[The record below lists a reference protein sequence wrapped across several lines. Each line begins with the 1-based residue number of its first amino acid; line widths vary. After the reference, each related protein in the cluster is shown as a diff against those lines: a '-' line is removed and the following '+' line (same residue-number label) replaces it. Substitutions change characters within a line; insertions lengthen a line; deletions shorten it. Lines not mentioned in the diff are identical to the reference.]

1 MNEYAKTYE
10 YALTNIIPMLFMALF
25 TVVLLLFILVSISG
39 QFAFAQSNSSSL
51 TNDSNRVLA
60 NIVSN
65 LASNN
70 PDRVVGGFHAP
81 SFNTSKSKPDIPAAG
96 EKGFSVAQEKD
107 FTIFYPSS
115 WIKNTAPTGQFTGL
129 YSTPIV
135 TFSSADNNSIR
146 NNDGSSSNS
155 IIAVAKTDLIGN
167 KSSHLS
173 LFDYVKEEINALESN
188 VSFQLNESSPTKIGG
203 NNSAY
208 KIVYTTSKVDS
219 NTPAKGKEKTLEII
233 TTKNGAAYFLAYSA
247 NLDDY
252 HTYLPIINKMIDS
265 FKIQIT

>member
-1 MNEYAKTYE
+1 
-10 YALTNIIPMLFMALF
+10 MLLMALF

-70 PDRVVGGFHAP
+70 PDRVVGGFHDP

-115 WIKNTAPTGQFTGL
+115 WIKNTPPTGQFTGL

-146 NNDGSSSNS
+146 NSDGSSSNS

-203 NNSAY
+203 NNSTY

-219 NTPAKGKEKTLEII
+219 NTPAKGQEKTLEII

-247 NLDDY
+247 NVDDY

-265 FKIQIT
+265 FKFK

>member
-1 MNEYAKTYE
+1 
-10 YALTNIIPMLFMALF
+10 MALF
-25 TVVLLLFILVSISG
+25 TVVLLLSILVSISG

-81 SFNTSKSKPDIPAAG
+81 SFNTSKSKPDIPAAR

-146 NNDGSSSNS
+146 NSDGSSSSSSSSNS

-247 NLDDY
+247 NVDDY

>member
-1 MNEYAKTYE
+1 
-10 YALTNIIPMLFMALF
+10 MLLMALF

-70 PDRVVGGFHAP
+70 PDRVVDGFHAP
-81 SFNTSKSKPDIPAAG
+81 SFNTSKSKPDIPAAR

-115 WIKNTAPTGQFTGL
+115 WIKNTAPTGRFTGL
-129 YSTPIV
+129 YSTPLV
-135 TFSSADNNSIR
+135 TFSSAGDNSISSGG
-146 NNDGSSSNS
+146 GSSS

-173 LFDYVKEEINALESN
+173 LFDYVKEEINALEGN

-203 NNSAY
+203 NNSTY
-208 KIVYTTSKVDS
+208 KIVYITSKVDS
-219 NTPAKGKEKTLEII
+219 NTPAKGQEKTLEII

-247 NLDDY
+247 NVDDY

-265 FKIQIT
+265 FKFK